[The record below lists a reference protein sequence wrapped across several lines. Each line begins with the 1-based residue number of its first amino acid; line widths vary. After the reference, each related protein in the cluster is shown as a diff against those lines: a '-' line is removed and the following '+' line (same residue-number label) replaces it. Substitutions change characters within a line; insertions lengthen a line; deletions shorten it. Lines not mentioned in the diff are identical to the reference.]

1 MRLKLSMSFYYQSS
15 FYFLKVNGR
24 YMQKQPYKQ
33 ETFCIW
39 LENQSKVESSTR
51 LFFEFFLSIFE
62 KSSETLINEFR
73 VSGTL
78 INFKKLLSRII
89 QNQFLISIGGNINNK
104 WCNTYIL
111 LILGQGLKSHNIKQ
125 NVDLKIHSTLFCLP
139 YVFCRLWQHK
149 M

>member
-1 MRLKLSMSFYYQSS
+1 
-15 FYFLKVNGR
+15 
-24 YMQKQPYKQ
+24 MQKQPYKQ

-51 LFFEFFLSIFE
+51 LFFEFFLNIFE

-104 WCNTYIL
+104 
-111 LILGQGLKSHNIKQ
+111 
-125 NVDLKIHSTLFCLP
+125 
-139 YVFCRLWQHK
+139 
-149 M
+149 